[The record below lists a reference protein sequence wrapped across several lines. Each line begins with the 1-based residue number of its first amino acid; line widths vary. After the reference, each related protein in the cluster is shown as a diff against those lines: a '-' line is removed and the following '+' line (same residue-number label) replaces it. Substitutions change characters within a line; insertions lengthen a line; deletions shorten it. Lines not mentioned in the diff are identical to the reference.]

1 VLDLSDLLTNESV
14 NNLEEYL
21 HFESDGS
28 DTTVFIDVDGGNA
41 GGSDVKIGDSQQI
54 ILEGVDLTVNSTL
67 SDTDIIN
74 NLLTN
79 NHLIV
84 D

>member
-1 VLDLSDLLTNESV
+1 
-14 NNLEEYL
+14 
-21 HFESDGS
+21 
-28 DTTVFIDVDGGNA
+28 
-41 GGSDVKIGDSQQI
+41 
-54 ILEGVDLTVNSTL
+54 VDLTVGGTL
-67 SDTDIIN
+67 SDIDIIN